1 MKKSGLLLFGVALLT
16 VSLYSC
22 NNNTEEHKQ
31 KKFPKPG
38 ATIAEA
44 KMPIVEDAINHS
56 VFSVKVIADSDVAT
70 GVYDVDADFGTN
82 FGEGKFTM
90 PKGAEDAT
98 PVIRKGDA
106 PYTYIIGFRIAGD
119 TTFYDYF
126 QVNCSKSNTKMEYIK
141 AYSFWKKQEF
151 GIGLWEFG
159 LFRII

>member
-1 MKKSGLLLFGVALLT
+1 MAIFVKPCYLIFAAIMRKTGLLFFAFALS
-16 VSLYSC
+16 VGALYSC
-22 NNNTEEHKQ
+22 NNNVEEHKA
-31 KKFPKPG
+31 KKLPKPG
-38 ATIAEA
+38 AAVAEA

-56 VFSVKVIADSDVAT
+56 TFSVKVIADSDIAT

-90 PKGAEDAT
+90 PKGVEDAT

-126 QVNCSKSNTKMEYIK
+126 QVSCSKSNTKMEYIK
-141 AYSFWKKQEF
+141 AYSF
-151 GIGLWEFG
+151 
-159 LFRII
+159 

>member
-1 MKKSGLLLFGVALLT
+1 MKKTGLLVIAF
-16 VSLYSC
+16 VSVTIAFYSC
-22 NNNTEEHKQ
+22 GNNAEEHKP
-31 KKFPKPG
+31 KKIPKPG
-38 ATIAEA
+38 GTVAEA

-56 VFSVKVIADSDVAT
+56 SFSVKVIADSDIAT

-126 QVNCSKSNTKMEYIK
+126 QVSCSKSNTKMEYIK
-141 AYSFWKKQEF
+141 AYSF
-151 GIGLWEFG
+151 
-159 LFRII
+159 